1 ADLRAADLEAADLRD
16 AKLEGANLQDAM
28 LENVKLDGARYDAT
42 TTWPRDFLLPPTKN
56 VWSLKS
62 TLLSPSRP
70 IEYLLSAL
78 FWGSLLVLGVYNE
91 YSQDPIRF
99 MARLNNRICV
109 V

>member
-1 ADLRAADLEAADLRD
+1 
-16 AKLEGANLQDAM
+16 
-28 LENVKLDGARYDAT
+28 
-42 TTWPRDFLLPPTKN
+42 PRDFLLPPTKN

-109 V
+109 VKDGEEAVLSSYGEFPIRFFDNGDELVTVGRSEDGLALYGLVG